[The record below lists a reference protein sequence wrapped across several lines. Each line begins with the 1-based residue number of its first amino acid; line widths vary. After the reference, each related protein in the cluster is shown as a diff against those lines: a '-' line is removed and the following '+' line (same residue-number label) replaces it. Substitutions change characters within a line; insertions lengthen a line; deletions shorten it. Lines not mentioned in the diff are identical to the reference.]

1 MSPSTKRSRTDAQSP
16 ASDALASGDA
26 LRAATFEA
34 VMEELQTVVTR
45 LEEGEL
51 SLEESLVAFE
61 LGVKLS
67 REGSRRLEDAE
78 RRVDA
83 LLAGD
88 PAAPD
93 SSSP

>member
-1 MSPSTKRSRTDAQSP
+1 MD
-16 ASDALASGDA
+16 
-26 LRAATFEA
+26 
-34 VMEELQTVVTR
+34 ELQGVVGR

-51 SLEESLVAFE
+51 SLEESLAAFE

-83 LLAGD
+83 LLASE
-88 PAAPD
+88 PSAPD
-93 SSSP
+93 LSSP

>member
-1 MSPSTKRSRTDAQSP
+1 MATSPKRTRTESSTPVADDSAGP
-16 ASDALASGDA
+16 ADV
-26 LRAATFEA
+26 RAASFEA
-34 VMEELQTVVTR
+34 VMDELQAVVGR

-51 SLEESLVAFE
+51 SLEESLAAFE

-83 LLAGD
+83 LLASE
-88 PAAPD
+88 PSAPD
-93 SSSP
+93 LPSP